1 MEIPEITTRRRILG
15 YISNYYI
22 FFVVLLFWII
32 ACSVTSSFATL
43 ENFYNILLLTTSV
56 ALVSLGQNYVIL
68 TGCFD
73 LSVGA
78 VISLATAM
86 AATYMQMDLALA
98 IFIVLLMGAAI
109 GAFNGF
115 GVTKLGIDSFI
126 MTLGTMGIATGL
138 ALWYRPYPG
147 GYIAPEFREVI
158 FYDVGGFPLAPFLIL
173 IITAVIGEFI
183 LHKRNFGRMIYAV
196 GGDERRARLL
206 GINPEK
212 VRLLVFTISG
222 VTAALT
228 GLYIAGMINC
238 GDASVGD
245 PYLFDSIIAVLM
257 GGTSI
262 SGGKGTFRN
271 TVGAAFLI
279 ASLGSFCNLL
289 GINPWYTWVIK
300 GLLIFIVVFAGVL
313 KR

>member
-1 MEIPEITTRRRILG
+1 MEVVQLPASRRILG
-15 YISNYYI
+15 YLSNYYI
-22 FFVVLLFWII
+22 FVVVLLFWGI
-32 ACSVTSSFATL
+32 ACSITSNFATL
-43 ENFYNILLLTTSV
+43 DNFYNILLLTTSV

-86 AATYMQMDLALA
+86 AAIYMEMNLFLAL
-98 IFIVLLMGAAI
+98 FLVLVMGIII

-147 GYIAPEFREVI
+147 GYISPMFREII
-158 FYDVGGFPLAPFLIL
+158 FYDIGGFPLSPFLIL
-173 IITAVIGEFI
+173 IVTAIIGEFI
-183 LHKRNFGRMIYAV
+183 LHKRNFGRMIYAI
-196 GGDERRARLL
+196 GGDERRAKLL
-206 GINPEK
+206 GINPDK
-212 VRLLVFTISG
+212 VRLMVFTISG

-300 GLLIFIVVFAGVL
+300 GLLIFIVVLAGVL